1 MLAVTGVVP
10 ETLPPFD
17 GAVMETV
24 GVVRPVEPPATK
36 ALSAKNCPLAGI
48 PATSRE
54 TNHAVVLAA
63 GHRAEDGRSA
73 ADWAALAK
81 LGQPIV
87 LYMPMAQLAGIA
99 AALEQGGL
107 SADTPAALIQSAT
120 TAQERVVES
129 RLGSLA
135 ADAAKH
141 GIGSPSI
148 VVIGAIAGLR
158 RQLLSS
164 LVPL

>member
-1 MLAVTGVVP
+1 MW
-10 ETLPPFD
+10 
-17 GAVMETV
+17 
-24 GVVRPVEPPATK
+24 
-36 ALSAKNCPLAGI
+36 
-48 PATSRE
+48 
-54 TNHAVVLAA
+54 
-63 GHRAEDGRSA
+63 A
-73 ADWAALAK
+73 ADGGRLPRPARRL
-81 LGQPIV
+81 V

-164 LVPL
+164 LVPW